1 MPPLFT
7 LGNTDFADIRRKRR
21 FYIDKTHF
29 LTQWWQSGTR
39 LTWVTRPRRF
49 GKTLMCR
56 TVEEFFSLKYSDQAA
71 LFQDLAVWQASDMRH
86 VAGTV
91 PVISVSFANI
101 VGDHFS
107 TARDL
112 LVRTLQETISAF
124 YFLQNS
130 ALVSHEDQS
139 FLKSFNPNSTSDET
153 LQRSLLHLCRALSH
167 HFQRQVILLIDE
179 FDTPMHDALTYG
191 YSDELTTLLNPMLN
205 LALQDNPYLAR
216 GLFFGIAPTAEL
228 TALPSLHSLDIITA
242 ASEKY
247 SSAFGFTENEVFAA
261 MDRCGLSDRQNVK
274 DWYDGFTFGHSHD
287 IYNPWSI
294 VNYLQKKKFEPYWAN
309 TSSNALAGQLIQ
321 ESNAKVKQ
329 DFERLLQGK
338 TVVTP
343 LTESI
348 IFQDLKSDAS
358 ALWSLLLASGYLK
371 IAGTADNKNYHLA
384 LTNREVRVMFE
395 GLIRRWFNDENDSYS
410 DFVDTLLSNDIWAV
424 SNS

>member
-130 ALVSHEDQS
+130 ALVSHECPHPIRFQ
-139 FLKSFNPNSTSDET
+139 
-153 LQRSLLHLCRALSH
+153 LL
-167 HFQRQVILLIDE
+167 
-179 FDTPMHDALTYG
+179 
-191 YSDELTTLLNPMLN
+191 
-205 LALQDNPYLAR
+205 
-216 GLFFGIAPTAEL
+216 
-228 TALPSLHSLDIITA
+228 
-242 ASEKY
+242 
-247 SSAFGFTENEVFAA
+247 
-261 MDRCGLSDRQNVK
+261 
-274 DWYDGFTFGHSHD
+274 
-287 IYNPWSI
+287 
-294 VNYLQKKKFEPYWAN
+294 
-309 TSSNALAGQLIQ
+309 
-321 ESNAKVKQ
+321 
-329 DFERLLQGK
+329 
-338 TVVTP
+338 
-343 LTESI
+343 
-348 IFQDLKSDAS
+348 
-358 ALWSLLLASGYLK
+358 
-371 IAGTADNKNYHLA
+371 
-384 LTNREVRVMFE
+384 
-395 GLIRRWFNDENDSYS
+395 
-410 DFVDTLLSNDIWAV
+410 
-424 SNS
+424 